1 MNIILKLFD
10 MRAKLLKRLRH
21 DAHRNYGI
29 KGYYHTAEGGD
40 VYIVGLRGLQG
51 KTDVASFSLEN
62 ANKELH
68 KMRSEFCMGR
78 LRKLRAGKFY
88 LI

>member
-1 MNIILKLFD
+1 MKT
-10 MRAKLLKRLRH
+10 RLLKRLRS

-40 VYIVGLRGLQG
+40 VYIVGLRGMQG
-51 KTDVASFSLEN
+51 KTDVAAFSMEG
-62 ANKELH
+62 AKRELH

-78 LRKLRAGKFY
+78 LRELRASKY
-88 LI
+88 YTI